1 MVDESW
7 LLAGVFGV
15 TGEILVSLVK

>member
-15 TGEILVSLVK
+15 IGEILVSVVK